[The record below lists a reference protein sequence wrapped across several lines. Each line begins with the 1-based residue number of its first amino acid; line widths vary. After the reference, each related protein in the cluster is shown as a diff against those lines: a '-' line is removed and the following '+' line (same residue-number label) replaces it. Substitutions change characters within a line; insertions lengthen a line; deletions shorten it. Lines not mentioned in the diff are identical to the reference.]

1 MEFYKRAALILDALD
16 EKKGSVKGLCM
27 AEAKRSRE
35 GRPGE
40 AARFLKVTVEV
51 LKYRPHLK
59 HLLDHSAILTKE
71 PALFV
76 APVTTAAPT
85 KGIIEVKSAAAASK
99 ILKKQEEYQ
108 KKRRGKQQRPPPTP
122 ASLAMVMIHD
132 MLFAKR
138 GITLPKEHKVRKQVE
153 RYKVSMEKE
162 TEKEKKRKRCS
173 SNEGLQIALPE
184 NVAASIE
191 GIGKGKKRAKDA
203 ETGEDAGA
211 LGSVRWLRVNT
222 LKWTVEEAVEWFDD
236 QRWEMVDD
244 VGTMIET
251 AQTKSKVFALD
262 AHIEPLLALPAAL
275 SLPSLEP
282 FKDGRLIAQDKAS
295 CMPAWVL
302 LSHLLAEEDLERE
315 QEEQAQLDGTA
326 PKDSLTFEERGDLD
340 LQKKKKRGVRVLDAT
355 AAPGNKTTMAAAM
368 AGEFGKVVAVERDQ
382 GRFKVLKEM
391 CKKAGASNVTPM
403 NIDFLSIDPADVK
416 FKNITH
422 FLVDPSCSGSG
433 IPSRL
438 DHLLPTE
445 PEAEQATRIR
455 ALSNFQ
461 LTILSHAMRFS
472 GARRVVYST
481 CSIWAQEDE
490 GVVMRLLAKK
500 EFQDK
505 GWRLA
510 TRDEVI
516 PKWERRGRVD
526 ECGGDKGAPLT
537 SSFQSNHKPSISTT
551 DASFCLPF
559 PDVADSVIR
568 CLPEDQSN
576 GFFVAC
582 FIRDED
588 AAAAGDQSMDAANAS
603 TNDAEVEG
611 ESTELTHAQ
620 RQELFKSK
628 ARAKGGKGGPKGGG
642 QTATSSTSPTKSA
655 PKKAEAV
662 VEKKKSGKKAAYL
675 AEKKRRQEGGSER
688 AGKKSRID

>member
-76 APVTTAAPT
+76 APVTTTAPT
-85 KGIIEVKSAAAASK
+85 KGILEVKSAAAASK
-99 ILKKQEEYQ
+99 MLKKQEEYQ
-108 KKRRGKQQRPPPTP
+108 NKRRGKQQRPPPTP

-162 TEKEKKRKRCS
+162 TEKERKRKRCS

-236 QRWEMVDD
+236 QRWEMVND
-244 VGTMIET
+244 VETMIET

-262 AHIEPLLALPAAL
+262 AHIEPLLALPASL

-326 PKDSLTFEERGDLD
+326 PTDSLTFEERGDLE

-382 GRFKVLKEM
+382 GRFKVLKDM

-403 NIDFLSIDPADVK
+403 NIDFLSIDPADIK

-481 CSIWAQEDE
+481 CSVWAQEDE

-516 PKWERRGRVD
+516 PTWERRGRVE
-526 ECGGDKGAPLT
+526 ECGGD
-537 SSFQSNHKPSISTT
+537 QNI
-551 DASFCLPF
+551 
-559 PDVADSVIR
+559 ADSVIR

-588 AAAAGDQSMDAANAS
+588 AAIAGDQSMDGANVLPNEA
-603 TNDAEVEG
+603 NVEG

-620 RQELFKSK
+620 RQELFKAK
-628 ARAKGGKGGPKGGG
+628 ARAKGGKGGPRGGG
-642 QTATSSTSPTKSA
+642 QAVTSSTSPTKSA
-655 PKKAEAV
+655 PKKVEAV

-688 AGKKSRID
+688 AGKKNRVD